1 MKWFDNFKIGTK
13 LIAAFIILALIGG
26 LVGTMKSLLFGAGAG
41 VLLVIAFGFVIS
53 RVIGRPIRNLASAI
67 DRLALGDM
75 NVSIEAITGDELGML
90 SKSFKNVIENI
101 KDASIAAE
109 KVASGDMTVEVK
121 VKSENDL
128 LGKGLNS
135 MLDTIRN
142 LLLETENLTKAIQD
156 GKLDARG
163 NAARYKGAWN
173 ELVSGINGLIDA
185 FAAPINVTAEYVERI
200 GKGDIPPRI
209 TDEYKGDFNE
219 IKSSLN
225 NCIGNVNALVV
236 DANMLAEAAVQGNLA
251 TRADASKHSGDY
263 RKIVEG
269 VNNTMSSIVA
279 HLDSMPVPA
288 FIADRDFGVRYMNAV
303 GASLTGLSQ
312 QAVIGTKCYDHFKTP
327 HCRTDKCAL
336 GQCMQRGHSVTAE
349 TDAHPLGK
357 DLDISYTG
365 VPVKDTEGAIIGA
378 LEVVTDLTA

>member
-288 FIADRDFGVRYMNAV
+288 FIA
-303 GASLTGLSQ
+303 
-312 QAVIGTKCYDHFKTP
+312 
-327 HCRTDKCAL
+327 
-336 GQCMQRGHSVTAE
+336 
-349 TDAHPLGK
+349 
-357 DLDISYTG
+357 
-365 VPVKDTEGAIIGA
+365 
-378 LEVVTDLTA
+378 